1 MDETTNKEQHNEQD
15 SIQASPIETATDK
28 YAVIYAYK
36 MHRWEPL
43 LAFLDKL
50 KDQGSQSLLSFGNSD
65 SQESVNPNTYP
76 PGVLLFAEACC
87 KVPTMIPFNWVA
99 WMKRD
104 SIIHKKILEQPA
116 ALEEYC
122 MYLTALIRMERTIG
136 GLVRSYISDGYI
148 TTILTRMEAIIYCI
162 YGHTRAIKCDN
173 YTIIQVEMIR
183 WKHPY
188 NAIGSWID
196 YIKCAAGDES
206 TSIKALLSDTQYF
219 DYCSKCITLKQV
231 GYLCTIDDKRVCHGC
246 MEHKMG
252 IVF

>member
-43 LAFLDKL
+43 LAFLQKL
-50 KDQGSQSLLSFGNSD
+50 RDQGSQSLLSFGNSE
-65 SQESVNPNTYP
+65 SQEPVNPNTYP
-76 PGVLLFAEACC
+76 PGVLLFVEACY
-87 KVPTMIPFNWVA
+87 KVPTMIPYNWVD
-99 WMKRD
+99 WMKSD
-104 SIIHKKILEQPA
+104 PNIHQKILEQPA

-148 TTILTRMEAIIYCI
+148 MNILIRMKAIIYCI
-162 YGHTRAIKCDN
+162 YGHTRTIERED
-173 YTIIQVEMIR
+173 YTIIQVEKIR

-188 NAIGSWID
+188 NAIGTWID
-196 YIKCAAGDES
+196 YHKCNASDES
-206 TSIKALLSDTQYF
+206 TSIKALLSDKQYF
-219 DYCSKCITLKQV
+219 DYCSLCVSLESV
-231 GYLCTIDDKRVCHGC
+231 GYLCTIDDKRVCHRC
-246 MEHKMG
+246 MVHKMG
-252 IVF
+252 VVF